1 MRLEIFLR
9 GADDLFR
16 RHHHLLYLRGM
27 DCWKAVSNAP
37 TAIGRAEESEPAAP
51 S

>member
-1 MRLEIFLR
+1 
-9 GADDLFR
+9 
-16 RHHHLLYLRGM
+16 M